1 MAEFQLIERYF
12 SALSGAR
19 RDVAL
24 GVGDDCALL
33 EAPPGMRLAMTM
45 DTLIA
50 GRHFLPDVDPRALG
64 HKALA
69 VNLSDL
75 AAMGARPAW
84 ALLSISL
91 PAIDH
96 EWLSAFSAG
105 LSALAAEH
113 EVALV
118 GGDTCQGDMSIT
130 LQLTG
135 FVEPGRALRRSTARP
150 GDKIYVTGTLGD
162 AALALK
168 RLLADE
174 EPGELRARLEQ
185 PCPRIAEGRA
195 LSAAGATSCIDI
207 SDGLTADLAHV
218 CQQSGCA
225 ARVYL
230 ERLPMSPQVWEY
242 VSATGDYALAVAGG
256 DDYELCFTLPAGK
269 ALPDGVEAASIGEMR
284 PGRGVELMDA
294 RGRVLPLPG
303 GWEHFA

>member
-12 SALSGAR
+12 SGLSGTR
-19 RDVAL
+19 QDVAL

-50 GRHFLPDVDPRALG
+50 GRHFLPDVAPRALG
-64 HKALA
+64 HKVLA

-105 LSALAAEH
+105 FSALAAEH
-113 EVALV
+113 DVALV
-118 GGDTCQGDMSIT
+118 GGDTCQGHMSIT

-174 EPGELRARLEQ
+174 DPGDLRQRLEQ

-195 LSAAGATSCIDI
+195 LSGAGATSCIDL
-207 SDGLTADLAHV
+207 SDGLVADLGHI

-225 ARVYL
+225 ARILL
-230 ERLPMSPQVWEY
+230 ERIPMSAQVREY
-242 VSATGDYALAVAGG
+242 VSVTGDFALAVAGG
-256 DDYELCFTLPAGK
+256 DDYELCFTLPAGE
-269 ALPDGVEAASIGEMR
+269 APPDGVEAACIGEML
-284 PGRGVELMDA
+284 PGQGVELLDA
-294 RGRVLPLPG
+294 RSRALPLPR

>member
-12 SALSGAR
+12 SGLSGTR
-19 RDVAL
+19 QDVAL

-33 EAPPGMRLAMTM
+33 QAPPGMRLAMTM
-45 DTLIA
+45 DSLIA
-50 GRHFLPDVDPRALG
+50 GRHFLPDADPRSLG

-75 AAMGARPAW
+75 AAMGAQPAW

-91 PAIDH
+91 PAIDQ

-105 LSALAAEH
+105 FSALAAEH

-118 GGDTCQGDMSIT
+118 GGDTCQGDMIIT

-135 FVEPGRALRRSTARP
+135 FVEPGRELRRATARP
-150 GDKIYVTGTLGD
+150 GDKVYVTGTLGD

-174 EPGELRARLEQ
+174 EPGGLRHRLEQ
-185 PCPRIAEGRA
+185 PRPRIPEGRA

-207 SDGLTADLAHV
+207 SDGLVADLGHV
-218 CQQSGCA
+218 CRQSGCA
-225 ARVYL
+225 ARIHV
-230 ERLPMSPQVWEY
+230 ECLPLSAQVREY
-242 VSATGDYALAVAGG
+242 ISATGDFALAVAGG

-269 ALPDGVEAASIGEMR
+269 APPDGVEAACIGEML
-284 PGRGVELMDA
+284 PGQGVELLDA
-294 RGRVLPLPG
+294 QGRALPLPR